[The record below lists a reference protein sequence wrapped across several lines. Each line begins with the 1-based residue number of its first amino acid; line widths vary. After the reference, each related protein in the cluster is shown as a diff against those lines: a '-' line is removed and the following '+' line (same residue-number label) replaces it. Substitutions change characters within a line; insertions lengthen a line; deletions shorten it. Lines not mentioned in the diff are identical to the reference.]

1 LPYIYSLAGAVTHE
15 GGTILRPLVMDFPGD
30 PQARITADEF
40 LFGPALLVS
49 PVTTYR
55 ARARTVYLPA
65 TAGGWYDFWTGAPAG
80 KGSSR
85 SAGPSWTEAR
95 APFDEI
101 PVQVRA
107 GSILAFGPEL
117 QYTDEKPA
125 DPITLVVYSGADGAF
140 TLYEDEGLS
149 NDYERGAFTRIDLR
163 WSEATRTLGIGARQG
178 AFPQMLGRRTFQVVV
193 VTPSKRVPFSFSFK
207 PDQTVVYT
215 GAALS
220 IRLP

>member
-1 LPYIYSLAGAVTHE
+1 
-15 GGTILRPLVMDFPGD
+15 
-30 PQARITADEF
+30 
-40 LFGPALLVS
+40 VS

-55 ARARTVYLPA
+55 ARTRAVYLPA

-80 KGSSR
+80 KAGLAGS
-85 SAGPSWTEAR
+85 TEAR

-125 DPITLVVYSGADGAF
+125 DPITLVVYAGADGAF
-140 TLYEDEGLS
+140 TLYEDDGLG
-149 NDYERGAFTRIDLR
+149 NDYEHGAFTRIELR

-178 AFPQMLGRRTFQVVV
+178 TFPQMLGRRTFQVVV
-193 VTPSKRVPFSFSFK
+193 ATPSKRVPFSFSFK
-207 PDQTVVYT
+207 PDQTVVYS

-220 IRLP
+220 VRFP